1 MKPPSFTM
9 LFLSCVVQLLPI
21 MITAGPT
28 SELSTIVALHC
39 GSGASVT
46 LPGSLS
52 TGSGVGAGAG
62 VGVGAGS
69 VGRRDC
75 GIAIVVVDG
84 SVVVNVDSGVM
95 TPPFHFHSKHSCIKS
110 GQQSFRKVQ
119 LTSQWQYDTEPSTF

>member
-1 MKPPSFTM
+1 
-9 LFLSCVVQLLPI
+9 

-62 VGVGAGS
+62 VG
-69 VGRRDC
+69 RRDC

-95 TPPFHFHSKHSCIKS
+95 TPPFHFHAKHSCIKS